1 MRPRCLPSAVDAER
15 DTLSYRVLTGVARLA
30 VRWYYRAVDFDGVE
44 RIPASG
50 PTLLVVNHPNE
61 LMDAIF
67 AALIAPRQLTF
78 TGKATLFDNPLAG
91 ALLRHMRV
99 VPLRRVQ
106 DEGKRQTSIQPAS
119 NATDDETAS
128 IPSLP
133 DTTRNADAFAAIHAA
148 LADGGMVLIFP
159 EGRSW
164 DEPRLAPIKTGAAR
178 IALSSRDAGVRGVT
192 IVPIGINYERKDGLR
207 SRVLVEVAEP
217 IALDSLGD
225 ADAQV
230 DALTT
235 EIARRLHAVTLNF
248 DDHEDADEV
257 LDLATVLASTS
268 DEIRPLGDPDAPIGA
283 KVDVARRAD
292 LIRQQLERGELP
304 VAVEDRVR
312 HVQRRLL
319 GLRRTATRLGI
330 RLDDVALDTRLPAA
344 GRFVVRELL
353 LAAIGIPLALWGR
366 MNHVLPFTLV
376 TRLGVRTASATSNR
390 AMNTLVIGLIL
401 VPLFYVAQTALVWWL
416 AGPWWALPYA
426 ASLIPSASWDIRYT
440 ERLRQLKRRALAWRH
455 FREDPGLQIK
465 LREELFSLRDEAA
478 AIASEASRR

>member
-1 MRPRCLPSAVDAER
+1 MRPRCLPTKVDAER

-30 VRWYYRAVDFDGVE
+30 VRWYYRAVEFDGVE
-44 RIPASG
+44 RIPATG

-67 AALIAPRQLTF
+67 AALVAPRQLTF
-78 TGKATLFDNPLAG
+78 TGKATLFGNPLAG

-106 DEGKRQTSIQPAS
+106 DERKTQEATQVAV
-119 NATDDETAS
+119 NAAANVSE
-128 IPSLP
+128 PHV
-133 DTTRNADAFAAIHAA
+133 TTRNADAFAAIHAA
-148 LADGGMVLIFP
+148 LDDGGMVLIFP

-178 IALSSRDAGVRGVT
+178 IALSARDAGMRGVT

-217 IALDSLGD
+217 IVLDLLSAAEG
-225 ADAQV
+225 QV

-248 DDHEDADEV
+248 DDHEDAGEV

-283 KVDVARRAD
+283 KVGVARRAD
-292 LIRQQLERGELP
+292 LIRRQLERGELP

-344 GRFVVRELL
+344 SRFVVRELL
-353 LAAIGIPLALWGR
+353 LAAIGVPLALWGR
-366 MNHVLPFTLV
+366 INHFLPFTLV

-390 AMNTLVIGLIL
+390 AMNTIVIGLIL
-401 VPLFYVAQTALVWWL
+401 VPLFYVAQTGLVGWL
-416 AGPWWALPYA
+416 AGPWWALLYA

-455 FREDPGLQIK
+455 FREDPGLQVK

-478 AIASEASRR
+478 AIASDVSRI